1 MPGYEALRINL
12 ERRGFETPFFA
23 TAAEACDYLNQKI
36 DGKTVGIGG
45 TQTVV
50 QMGLGER
57 LSAHNTVHSHWMGGS
72 MEQAASAQVYLCSVN
87 GLAET
92 GEIINIDGTG
102 NRVASTIYGHDE
114 VYLIVGKNKI
124 APDYDAALWRAR
136 NIASPKNARRLQ
148 RNTPCALHADKCY
161 DCASPDRICNALVVF
176 WCKPGGVGRCEV
188 VLVDEE
194 LGY

>member
-12 ERRGFETPFFA
+12 ERRGFETSFFA

-102 NRVASTIYGHDE
+102 FYHLRS
-114 VYLIVGKNKI
+114 
-124 APDYDAALWRAR
+124 
-136 NIASPKNARRLQ
+136 RRGLS
-148 RNTPCALHADKCY
+148 
-161 DCASPDRICNALVVF
+161 DCRE
-176 WCKPGGVGRCEV
+176 K
-188 VLVDEE
+188 
-194 LGY
+194 

>member
-12 ERRGFETPFFA
+12 ERRGFETSFFA

-102 NRVASTIYGHDE
+102 NR
-114 VYLIVGKNKI
+114 L
-124 APDYDAALWRAR
+124 AALCFGPKQVLVLCSAGKIQPTTETAVSRAR
-136 NIASPKNARRLQ
+136 NTAAPVNALRFGGK
-148 RNTPCALHADKCY
+148 TPCAADGLCHN
-161 DCASPDRICNALVVF
+161 CLSPDCICNQILLTRACRPAGRVHVF
-176 WCKPGGVGRCEV
+176 LIG
-188 VLVDEE
+188 EE
-194 LGY
+194 LGL

>member
-12 ERRGFETPFFA
+12 ERRGFETSFFA

-102 NRVASTIYGHDE
+102 NRVASTIYGRGHP
-114 VYLIVGKNKI
+114 VAGGLYH
-124 APDYDAALWRAR
+124 LW
-136 NIASPKNARRLQ
+136 SRRGLS
-148 RNTPCALHADKCY
+148 
-161 DCASPDRICNALVVF
+161 DCRE
-176 WCKPGGVGRCEV
+176 K
-188 VLVDEE
+188 
-194 LGY
+194 

>member
-1 MPGYEALRINL
+1 MRGYEALRINL
-12 ERRGFETPFFA
+12 ERRGFETSFFA
-23 TAAEACDYLNQKI
+23 TAEEACDYLNQKI

-102 NRVASTIYGHDE
+102 NRVAAMLYGHE
-114 VYLIVGKNKI
+114 ALYIIAGTNKL
-124 APDYDAALWRAR
+124 APDLPSAMERAR
-136 NIASPKNARRLQ
+136 NIAAPLNARRLSCK
-148 RNTPCALHADKCY
+148 TPCAMSEPMRCH
-161 DCASPDRICNALVVF
+161 DCGRPDRI
-176 WCKPGGVGRCEV
+176 
-188 VLVDEE
+188 
-194 LGY
+194 

>member
-12 ERRGFETPFFA
+12 ERRGFETSFFA

-161 DCASPDRICNALVVF
+161 DCASSDRICNALVVF